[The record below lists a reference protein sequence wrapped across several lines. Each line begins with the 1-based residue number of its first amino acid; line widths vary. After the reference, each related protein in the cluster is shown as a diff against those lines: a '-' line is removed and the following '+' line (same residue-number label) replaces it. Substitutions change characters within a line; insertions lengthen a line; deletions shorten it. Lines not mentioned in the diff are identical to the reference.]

1 MLAARETALKHKT
14 VVVCGALMLALGL
27 AGCGGGDSQ
36 PTTLAPTPT
45 PPALSPFPGA
55 TLRNV
60 GVSGVVYELTATGRV
75 PIPRAYV
82 YCEVCS
88 AETHM
93 FNIADDNG
101 FYQFSG
107 DVASGGGVWVT
118 PGIPT
123 GIYVGTSYNP
133 HFRDPPRF
141 APPRRGAGWREVLI
155 DGDTRFDIELY
166 DADKRGSGRH
176 SRKNSAGCSHKTFLA
191 AVPTDPLPYRSVT

>member
-1 MLAARETALKHKT
+1 MRHKT
-14 VVVCGALMLALGL
+14 VVLRGAVMLALGL
-27 AGCGGGDSQ
+27 AGCGGADSP
-36 PTTLAPTPT
+36 PTTLTPSSPTPLVSPS
-45 PPALSPFPGA
+45 PPGAFPGG

-75 PIPRAYV
+75 PIPKAYV

-93 FNIADDNG
+93 FNIADENG

-123 GIYVGTSYNP
+123 EIYVGTSYNP
-133 HFRDPPRF
+133 NFKDPPGVT
-141 APPRRGAGWREVLI
+141 PSRRGAGWREVLI
-155 DGDTRFDIELY
+155 DGDTRFDIELV
-166 DADKRGSGRH
+166 RR
-176 SRKNSAGCSHKTFLA
+176 
-191 AVPTDPLPYRSVT
+191 